1 RTHEETGG
9 EGEQREDE
17 PGRLVDAGEELFG
30 HDRRERSVQIEVV
43 PLEHRSQTRR
53 EDDAPV
59 CLINAGSVG
68 WQSSCGHLLAPLV
81 LVLSDS
87 ALRYRFFATCRNRPR
102 ALEYFTYG
110 IREES
115 PVRPRGQPCRPPVNF
130 WTRGCRH
137 APRGLHGHVW
147 VKVPAPSPLSAL
159 DVRSRA
165 NRRWATRL
173 SCWLYAGP
181 APRAGGCTRCTV
193 GALAG

>member
-1 RTHEETGG
+1 
-9 EGEQREDE
+9 
-17 PGRLVDAGEELFG
+17 
-30 HDRRERSVQIEVV
+30 
-43 PLEHRSQTRR
+43 SQTRR

-81 LVLSDS
+81 LVLSES

-115 PVRPRGQPCRPPVNF
+115 PVSLRGRPCAPPVNF
-130 WTRGCRH
+130 LTGGGGH
-137 APRGLHGHVW
+137 AATGLHGHVW
-147 VKVPAPSPLSAL
+147 VKVTAPSPLSAL

-165 NRRWATRL
+165 NRLWATRL
-173 SCWLYAGP
+173 SCWLDAGL
-181 APRAGGCTRCTV
+181 APRAGGCTRSSV
-193 GALAG
+193 GALAGTRPVVPVRVSGLL